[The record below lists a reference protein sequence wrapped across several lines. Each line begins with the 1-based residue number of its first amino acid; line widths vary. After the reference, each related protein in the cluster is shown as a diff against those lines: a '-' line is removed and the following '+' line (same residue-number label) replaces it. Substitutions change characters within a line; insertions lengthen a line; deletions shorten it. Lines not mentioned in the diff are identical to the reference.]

1 MSETGQPVTILSAGE
16 GWNLLASAAL
26 GRLVTSVDGQAE
38 IFPVNFVVQRRTVL
52 FRTSD
57 GYYCPSHAPQAR
69 ARFRKPYETRA
80 TLSGRRPPVRL

>member
-1 MSETGQPVTILSAGE
+1 VKVARWPAKDFMRTHWPKGGDFGADY
-16 GWNLLASAAL
+16 GWL
-26 GRLVTSVDGQAE
+26 
-38 IFPVNFVVQRRTVL
+38 P
-52 FRTSD
+52 TSD